1 MKKIKRRSVLHR
13 LFSATIFTT
22 AAFAPA
28 CWAADVSY
36 DFVACTHSRRTML
49 EGSAELAA
57 FGMESWGV
65 VSSSTT
71 KEWENATT
79 RCVGYLRVMAG
90 KPVGKGVCKWFTA
103 AGDTAVGEFEYP
115 PSGEPT
121 WTWLVGTGALKGIA
135 GGGAFKSLFT
145 GKPVEPGTTQGCR
158 RDWGKYTLP
167 Q

>member
-1 MKKIKRRSVLHR
+1 MQSIKHCPVLRH
-13 LFSATIFTT
+13 LFSVTMFAT
-22 AAFAPA
+22 AAFVPA
-28 CWAADVSY
+28 SWAADVSY
-36 DFVACTHSRRTML
+36 DFVACTHSRRTPL
-49 EGSAELAA
+49 EASADLTA

-103 AGDTAVGEFEYP
+103 NGDTGVGEFEYP

-121 WTWLVGTGALKGIA
+121 WTWLVGTGKLAGIA
-135 GGGAFKSLFT
+135 GGGTFKSLFA
-145 GKPVEPGTTQGCR
+145 GKPAEPGTTQGCR

-167 Q
+167 

>member
-1 MKKIKRRSVLHR
+1 MKTTKHNSVLRR
-13 LFSATIFTT
+13 LVSVMIFATAALASVCSATE
-22 AAFAPA
+22 
-28 CWAADVSY
+28 VSY
-36 DFVACTHSRRTML
+36 DFVACTHSRQTML
-49 EGSAELAA
+49 EGSAELTA
-57 FGMESWGV
+57 FGLESWGV

-103 AGDTAVGEFEYP
+103 AGDTGVGEFEYP

-121 WTWLVGTGALKGIA
+121 WTWLVGTGKLAGIR
-135 GGGAFKSLFT
+135 GSGTFKSLFT
-145 GKPVEPGTTQGCR
+145 GKPVESETAQGCR